1 MIQTKLEHVKK
12 VYNHVK
18 SNRNKSE
25 YSKRRC
31 DYAEYYKK
39 CKVKNI
45 VLYEAFAA
53 RGMLCSP
60 YALFKEFM
68 NRSDFDKYEHVWAI
82 YDMEDNEMSGLY
94 SYVMIFAAS
103 NLLQF
108 FHCQFL

>member
-45 VLYEAFAA
+45 VYMKHLQQEECFVVHMRY
-53 RGMLCSP
+53 L
-60 YALFKEFM
+60 K
-68 NRSDFDKYEHVWAI
+68 
-82 YDMEDNEMSGLY
+82 
-94 SYVMIFAAS
+94 
-103 NLLQF
+103 NL
-108 FHCQFL
+108 

>member
-68 NRSDFDKYEHVWAI
+68 NRSDFDKLNKLLI
-82 YDMEDNEMSGLY
+82 YDIDNKSKLAPT
-94 SYVMIFAAS
+94 SPSIS
-103 NLLQF
+103 IKLS
-108 FHCQFL
+108 

>member
-82 YDMEDNEMSGLY
+82 YDMEDNEY
-94 SYVMIFAAS
+94 IINKYKNVS
-103 NLLQF
+103 NVRL
-108 FHCQFL
+108 

>member
-39 CKVKNI
+39 CKEKN
-45 VLYEAFAA
+45 
-53 RGMLCSP
+53 
-60 YALFKEFM
+60 
-68 NRSDFDKYEHVWAI
+68 
-82 YDMEDNEMSGLY
+82 
-94 SYVMIFAAS
+94 
-103 NLLQF
+103 LQ
-108 FHCQFL
+108 CIMTNKVVSV

>member
-39 CKVKNI
+39 CK
-45 VLYEAFAA
+45 ECH
-53 RGMLCSP
+53 CSS
-60 YALFKEFM
+60 YTSFKR
-68 NRSDFDKYEHVWAI
+68 N
-82 YDMEDNEMSGLY
+82 
-94 SYVMIFAAS
+94 
-103 NLLQF
+103 
-108 FHCQFL
+108 

>member
-68 NRSDFDKYEHVWAI
+68 NRSDIRFTIWKI
-82 YDMEDNEMSGLY
+82 MN
-94 SYVMIFAAS
+94 I
-103 NLLQF
+103 LLINIRMF
-108 FHCQFL
+108 PMFVL